1 MALSLEES
9 LGQGIHSFL
18 DQIALG
24 VELVPG
30 LERVTL
36 VGVESDGMVHLL
48 HSLFSVQV
56 ELYLTSRWLFACQGE
71 LPAKGLPLVVKILH
85 EAFACGTPFALFR
98 EWNT

>member
-56 ELYLTSRWLFACQGE
+56 KLYSTSRWLFACRVSCPPRAS
-71 LPAKGLPLVVKILH
+71 L
-85 EAFACGTPFALFR
+85 
-98 EWNT
+98 WW